1 MNCIIYLVR
10 TSDKDVEQFNESLEL
25 LEKNLLNYTDST
37 DVLVFVE
44 ESFEPYKSKVKTNLE
59 LLYQTIE
66 FDLPEYSPEIL
77 ENIPEFY
84 PHPTHGNGPIEWG
97 HPGFTMGY
105 RHMCRMFS
113 GEVYKFPIVQE
124 YEYYLRL
131 DTDSFIRTPLGYD
144 IFKWAKQNECWYGY
158 IAPAVQQDNEK
169 VVEGLSEFVNSIYP
183 NQIPDRW
190 MYYTNWELGKV
201 NWFLTSEY
209 ITFYNMIDENGGIYT
224 KRWGDAPIKFLGV
237 NLFMPQK
244 HIQPVQGFTYQHGA
258 VYTV

>member
-44 ESFEPYKSKVKTNLE
+44 ESFEPYKPKVKTNLE

-66 FDLPEYSPEIL
+66 FDLPEYPPEIL

-113 GEVYKFPIVQE
+113 G
-124 YEYYLRL
+124 
-131 DTDSFIRTPLGYD
+131 
-144 IFKWAKQNECWYGY
+144 
-158 IAPAVQQDNEK
+158 
-169 VVEGLSEFVNSIYP
+169 
-183 NQIPDRW
+183 
-190 MYYTNWELGKV
+190 
-201 NWFLTSEY
+201 
-209 ITFYNMIDENGGIYT
+209 
-224 KRWGDAPIKFLGV
+224 
-237 NLFMPQK
+237 
-244 HIQPVQGFTYQHGA
+244 
-258 VYTV
+258 